1 MPTDLSEN
9 PIAEL
14 VSDDTYDVLK
24 QHDLLR
30 EKGVRNYRMRQRFE
44 QMSACDVPAR
54 DAIRPIR
61 EDHPYLQFDTVRKI
75 VYQCC

>member
-9 PIAEL
+9 PIVEL

-30 EKGVRNYRMRQRFE
+30 EKGVRNYSPNDRPTCTRPLATP
-44 QMSACDVPAR
+44 SALGFRA
-54 DAIRPIR
+54 
-61 EDHPYLQFDTVRKI
+61 
-75 VYQCC
+75 